1 MQKKPIEPI
10 IFSGLGIGLM
20 FVLLVALNIIL
31 GAVPVRLDLT
41 QDKVY
46 TLSAGTKAILKK
58 LDAPVKIRF
67 YCTRSETATPETVFL
82 KNYARKVEDLL
93 NEYKQVAGRNLIIE
107 KYDPQPD
114 SDAEDS
120 ARMDGLEPQALP
132 GVERF
137 YLGIAV
143 SQADARET
151 IPFLQPTRERLL
163 EYDITRAICRV
174 AWPERRTVGV
184 MSWLPVFGT
193 PTSPLMTQM
202 GQRPTEPW
210 TFINELRFDYNVK
223 RIANDAEKIDSDVD
237 VLIVIHPK
245 DISEKTQFAIDQFVL
260 RGGKLVAFLDPFSLV
275 DTRSNPRG
283 MMSFSTSASNL
294 EKLLK
299 AWGYTFESKVVADIN
314 YMMKLR
320 GPSGMPVD
328 APTWLS
334 VTPVGINRDDIACS
348 QIENVWLPLAGAFT
362 GAPAEGLKET
372 VLLRSTKQAQLVEG
386 FLANLSPDSVL
397 KDFNPSGV
405 QYKLAIR
412 LTGKFKTAFPN
423 GKPDGKKEEKSDKSD
438 GEAEKKTDEPSA
450 EEFLEESK
458 QETAVVLFGDA
469 DFLDDEFT
477 LRKFDSPFGQLIS
490 IMNGNLSLAQN
501 ILEQLTGDV
510 NLIAVRSR
518 AETLRPFTRI
528 REMQAAAEQKYRAEI
543 RRLEEALAETQRK
556 LNELQ
561 QKRTDQDQRFILT
574 AEQRAE
580 LEKFRNE
587 ERNTRLRLRQLQ
599 KDLRREIVALET
611 RLKWIN
617 TLATPLAVTIAG
629 LVIAVVKRRKTGA
642 K

>member
-1 MQKKPIEPI
+1 MERKSIEQI
-10 IFSGLGIGLM
+10 VFSGLGIVLM
-20 FVLLVALNIIL
+20 FVLLVALNIVI

-41 QDKVY
+41 KDKVY
-46 TLSAGTKAILKK
+46 TLSTGTKAILKK

-93 NEYKQVAGRNLIIE
+93 NEYKQVAGKNIIIE

-132 GVERF
+132 GVDRF
-137 YLGIAV
+137 YLGIAI

-174 AWPERRTVGV
+174 AWPERPTIGV

-193 PTSPLMTQM
+193 PISPTMMQM
-202 GQRPTEPW
+202 GQRPVEPW

-223 RIANDAEKIDSDVD
+223 RIANDAEKIDDDVK

-245 DISEKTQFAIDQFVL
+245 DITEKTQFAIDQFVL
-260 RGGKLVAFLDPFSLV
+260 RGGKLVAFLDPSSLV
-275 DTRSNPRG
+275 DMRSNPRG
-283 MMSFSTSASNL
+283 MMSFNTSSSNL
-294 EKLLK
+294 DKLLK
-299 AWGYTFESKVVADIN
+299 AWGYTFESKVVADLN

-320 GPSGMPVD
+320 GPDGQPQD

-334 VTPVGINRDDIACS
+334 VTPVGINKDDPACN

-362 GAPAEGLKET
+362 GAPADGLKET
-372 VLLRSTKQAQLVEG
+372 VLLRSTKRAQLVEA
-386 FLANLSPDSVL
+386 FLAGLSPDSIL

-405 QYKLAIR
+405 EYKLAIR
-412 LTGKFKTAFPN
+412 LTGKFKTAFPD
-423 GKPDGKKEEKSDKSD
+423 GKPEGKKDEKSDD
-438 GEAEKKTDEPSA
+438 TKTDTEKNSGDA
-450 EEFLEESK
+450 SKEFLKES
-458 QETAVVLFGDA
+458 QRETAVVLFGDA

-510 NLIAVRSR
+510 NLIAIRSR

-528 REMQAAAEQKYRAEI
+528 RDMQAAAEQKYRAEI
-543 RRLEEALAETQRK
+543 RQLEEKLAETERR

-561 QKRTDQDQRFILT
+561 QKKTDQDQRFILS

-580 LEKFRNE
+580 LEKFRAE
-587 ERNTRLRLRQLQ
+587 ERNTRLRLKQLQ

-617 TLATPLAVTIAG
+617 TLATPLAVTVAG
-629 LVIAVVKRRKTGA
+629 LVIAVVKRRKTAA

>member
-1 MQKKPIEPI
+1 MQKRSLETVVY
-10 IFSGLGIGLM
+10 SGLGILLM
-20 FVLLVALNIIL
+20 FVLLLALNIIV
-31 GAVPVRLDLT
+31 GAVPLRLDLT
-41 QDKVY
+41 KDKIY
-46 TLSAGTKAILKK
+46 TLSDGTKAILKK
-58 LDAPVKIRF
+58 LEAPVKIRF

-93 NEYKQVAGRNLIIE
+93 NEYKQVAGRKLIIE

-120 ARMDGLEPQALP
+120 ARMDGLEPQMLP

-163 EYDITRAICRV
+163 EYDITRAISRV
-174 AWPERRTVGV
+174 AWPERATIGV

-193 PTSPLMTQM
+193 PTSPVMMQM
-202 GQRPTEPW
+202 GQRPVEPW

-223 RIANDAEKIDSDVD
+223 RIPNDAEKIDDDVSL
-237 VLIVIHPK
+237 LIVIHPK

-260 RGGKLVAFLDPFSLV
+260 RGGKLIAFLDPFSLV
-275 DTRSNPRG
+275 DLRATPRG
-283 MMSFSTSASNL
+283 VTSFSSSSSNL
-294 EKLLK
+294 DKLLK
-299 AWGYTFESKVVADIN
+299 AWGYTFESKVVADLN

-320 GPSGMPVD
+320 GPGGQFQD

-348 QIENVWLPLAGAFT
+348 QIDNVWLPLAGAIS

-372 VLLRSTKQAQLVEG
+372 VLLRSTKQSQLVEG
-386 FLANLSPDSVL
+386 FLANLAPDSIL

-405 QYKLAIR
+405 EYKLAIR
-412 LTGKFKTAFPN
+412 LTGKFKTAFPD
-423 GKPDGKKEEKSDKSD
+423 GKPGAKEEKSDSGGD
-438 GEAEKKTDEPSA
+438 SEKKATESGA
-450 EEFLEESK
+450 EEYLKESK
-458 QETAVVLFGDA
+458 HETAVVLFGDA

-501 ILEQLTGDV
+501 LIEQLTGDV
-510 NLIAVRSR
+510 SLIAVRSR
-518 AETLRPFTRI
+518 AETMRPFTRI

-543 RRLEEALAETQRK
+543 RRLEEKLAETQRK

-580 LEKFRNE
+580 IEKFRQE
-587 ERNTRLRLRQLQ
+587 ERNTRIRLRQLQ

-617 TLATPLAVTIAG
+617 TLATPLAVTLAG
-629 LVIAVVKRRKTGA
+629 LVIAVVKQRKTSA